1 MLDINDRLKN
11 IAVKKLERDFNVNAN
26 RILSLNLQPHDKSAG
41 NDDKKSNNISGS
53 SLSTENI
60 RMDNSE
66 YVNKGSFIHEWL
78 NKGKLKL
85 KIRKKILMNISY
97 SGDR

>member
-1 MLDINDRLKN
+1 MLDINDRLKC
-11 IAVKKLERDFNVNAN
+11 IAVKKLVQKLERDFNVNAN

-41 NDDKKSNNISGS
+41 NDDKKSNNTSGS

-66 YVNKGSFIHEWL
+66 YPWSKNTAH
-78 NKGKLKL
+78 
-85 KIRKKILMNISY
+85 IRP
-97 SGDR
+97 

>member
-66 YVNKGSFIHEWL
+66 YVNKG
-78 NKGKLKL
+78 KLKL

>member
-11 IAVKKLERDFNVNAN
+11 IAVKKLERDFNVNIN

-41 NDDKKSNNISGS
+41 NDDKQSNNTSGS
-53 SLSTENI
+53 NLSTENI

-66 YVNKGSFIHEWL
+66 YV

>member
-11 IAVKKLERDFNVNAN
+11 IAVKKLERDFNVNIN

-66 YVNKGSFIHEWL
+66 YVNKG
-78 NKGKLKL
+78 KLKL